1 MLSLGLL
8 IGFGLLA
15 LALVAASLVRV
26 DEGHV
31 AVLTRFGAARRR
43 GAELLLCGPGLHFKA
58 PWDRSLIV
66 PTHEQ
71 TLSFVGEQAGHRV
84 MAADGTLLRF
94 DCAVRWV
101 PALPALERLLFDLR
115 APVPH
120 IQELFAC
127 ILRAEVAAF
136 ESAGGPGD
144 ADWIRHAGS
153 YATIRREL
161 GRLRDRIEAA
171 CRERIGG
178 RYGVEFIAVD
188 IVDIIPPDELADGLN
203 AVIQAE
209 NESDGAFYRAQGE
222 CQQRVLAARSGVA
235 IARAHAEAAET
246 ELRVLAGHLES
257 LARDGVLSDYVAR
270 RRDEVLAESR
280 ALYLNESGRVAHASP
295 PTETA

>member
-8 IGFGLLA
+8 IGLGLLA

-43 GAELLLCGPGLHFKA
+43 GADLLLCGPGLHLKA
-58 PWDRSLIV
+58 PWDRPLIV

-71 TLSFVGEQAGHRV
+71 TLSFVGERDGHRV

-101 PALPALERLLFDLR
+101 PALPALEHLLFDLR

-120 IQELFAC
+120 IQDLFAC

-136 ESAGGPGD
+136 EVPAGPGD

-161 GRLRDRIEAA
+161 GRLRGRIEAA
-171 CRERIGG
+171 CRERIGA

-209 NESDGAFYRAQGE
+209 TESDAAYFRAQGE

-246 ELRVLAGHLES
+246 ELRVLAGHLGA
-257 LARDGVLSDYVAR
+257 LARDGVLGDYVAR
-270 RRDEVLAESR
+270 RRDEVLAEAR
-280 ALYLNESGRVAHASP
+280 ALYLNDSGRVSHASQ
-295 PTETA
+295 TAENA